1 MVDGQPAA
9 NAAAPY
15 KRPRSSMSPLMVFDA
30 AGNLELMTGSAGGN
44 SIIAYIAKTVV
55 GTLRW
60 EMDIQAAVDMP
71 NIVARGERVRVETVG
86 DGSRFAALLKEMGY
100 DVQEREGENSGL
112 HAIFVSSGRLNGA
125 ADPRREGQAIAV
137 GSPE

>member
-1 MVDGQPAA
+1 
-9 NAAAPY
+9 
-15 KRPRSSMSPLMVFDA
+15 MSPVMVFDT

-60 EMDIQAAVDMP
+60 EMDVQAAVDMP

-86 DGSRFAALLKEMGY
+86 DGEHFAALLKELGY

-112 HAIFVSSGRLNGA
+112 HAIVVSGGRLNGA

-137 GSPE
+137 ERPE